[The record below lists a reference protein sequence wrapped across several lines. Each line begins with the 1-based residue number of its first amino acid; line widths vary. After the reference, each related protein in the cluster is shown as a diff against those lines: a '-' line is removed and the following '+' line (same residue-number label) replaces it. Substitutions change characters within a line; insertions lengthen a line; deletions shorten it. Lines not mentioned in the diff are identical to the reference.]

1 MAISDLSGIIFALQL
16 DLERLGI
23 ARRHIRARGIEWEI
37 LDAHTLWGAM
47 VTALGQPRASTVGAA
62 MGKRPEHLKIHT
74 LLGALEPQEMTALAA
89 QLGAIPPPKRQP

>member
-1 MAISDLSGIIFALQL
+1 MAPISLAETVVILQIDL
-16 DLERLGI
+16 DRLGI

-37 LDAHTLWGAM
+37 LDARTLWGAM

-62 MGKRPEHLKIHT
+62 MGARPEHLKIHT